1 MMIAPRLF
9 GAGAIDQGGSHAC
22 DGDTRNKAPIS
33 CHHRLYVLFLTQTTV
48 MKISYDPEID
58 ALYIRLLEGKQ
69 ECRSVRLSGE
79 VALNIGAGEKLVGI
93 EILDAKSML
102 GSGKVPAVMLE
113 GLRSSSNASPAR
125 TIPQPSK
132 VQE

>member
-69 ECRSVRLSGE
+69 ECRSVRLSDE
-79 VALNIGAGEKLVGI
+79 VALNIGEGEKLVGI
-93 EILDAKSML
+93 EILDAKTVL
-102 GSGKVPAVMLE
+102 VPGKIPAVMLE
-113 GLRSSSNASPAR
+113 GLQSTSPPLVVR
-125 TIPQPSK
+125 EKPK
-132 VQE
+132 KRY